1 MRTHVKICGITD
13 AASAE
18 AAVVAGADSLGFVFA
33 PSPRQ
38 VEPEVAA
45 RICAGIPPEVTRI
58 AVFVRP
64 TRRDLTRVLA
74 SFPADLVQADHE
86 TTWSAGVE
94 LLPVFRE
101 GPGVIARLHSFTEDH
116 SDRRFVFEGALSG
129 VGRMVDWEAAATA
142 ATLGRMTLAGGL
154 TPDNVGRAIGEVVP
168 FGVDVSTGVESAAG
182 VKDPARIRDFLA
194 AVRET
199 ASVLP

>member
-13 AASAE
+13 AATAE
-18 AAVVAGADSLGFVFA
+18 AAVLAGADSLGFVFA

-38 VEPEVAA
+38 LEPQVAA
-45 RICAGIPPEVTRI
+45 RICAGIPPGVTRV

-64 TRRDLTRVLA
+64 TRWQVTRVLA
-74 SFPADLVQADHE
+74 SFAADLVQADHE
-86 TTWSAGVE
+86 TTWSADVE
-94 LLPVFRE
+94 ILPVFRQ
-101 GPGVIARLHSFTEDH
+101 GPGVMARLRQLIDGH
-116 SDRRFVFEGALSG
+116 SDRRFVYEGARSG
-129 VGRMVDWEAAATA
+129 VGRTVDWETAATA

-168 FGVDVSTGVESAAG
+168 FGVDVSTGVESAPG
-182 VKDPARIRDFLA
+182 VKDRARIRDFLA

-199 ASVLP
+199 ESVLP